1 MPRPA
6 RPPRRPLLLGAHM
19 SILGGLHRAIARGE
33 ALGCT
38 ALQLFTRNN
47 LQWRAKPLAPDA
59 VARFRDAWD
68 ASSIGPIVAHANYL
82 INLAATDPRIR
93 RRSLDG
99 LILDLRRAAAIA
111 VPWLVLHPGHHQGAG
126 DEAGLRRVADLAR
139 RALDAV
145 AGQPVGLLLENTAG
159 QGTAL
164 GHRFEHLAWL
174 LHAIGLPA
182 DRLGICLDTCHL
194 HAAGYDIRTP
204 RAYRRTLRD
213 LDRTIG
219 LSRLHAIHLNDAKA
233 PLGSRLDRHAHIG
246 RGHIGLDAFRCLLR
260 DPRLRAVPKLLETP
274 KKDDGRDD
282 WDAVN
287 LAALRRLVTR
297 DA

>member
-19 SILGGLHRAIARGE
+19 SIQGGLHRAIARGE

-47 LQWRAKPLAPDA
+47 LQWRARPLAPDA

-111 VPWLVLHPGHHQGAG
+111 VPWLVLHPGNHMGAG
-126 DEAGLRRVADLAR
+126 EDAGLRRVADLAR

-145 AGQPVGLLLENTAG
+145 AGHPVGLLLENTAG

-164 GHRFEHLAWL
+164 GHRLEHLAFL
-174 LHAIGLPA
+174 LDAIDIPA
-182 DRLGICLDTCHL
+182 ARLGICLDTCHL
-194 HAAGYDIRTP
+194 HAAGHDIRTP
-204 RAYRRTLRD
+204 RTYRRTLRD
-213 LDRTIG
+213 LDRIVG
-219 LSRLHAIHLNDAKA
+219 LPRLHAIHLNDAKA

-246 RGHIGLDAFRCLLR
+246 RGHIGLDAFRSLLR
-260 DPRLRAVPKLLETP
+260 DRRLAPVPKLLETP
-274 KKDDGRDD
+274 KEDEERDD

-287 LAALRRLVTR
+287 LTTLRRL
-297 DA
+297 AG